1 MFQKLSNSWQLVKA
15 SASVLQADKEL
26 VVFPLISFGALVAT
40 FVIFFAPFAVF
51 GLGGQVSQS
60 MEIVGWVVMFLFYF
74 AATFIMVFFNTALVG
89 AALIRLEG
97 GDPTVKDGLR
107 IARERLDKIFA
118 WSLLAATVGMVL
130 RAVRERAGWLGRL
143 VVGMIGIAWN
153 LATFLVVPVLVT
165 RDLGP
170 VDALKESANLLKK
183 TWGEQ
188 IAGNLGLGAVFGVAG
203 VLYTGVAVVV
213 VGLSVATGSAW
224 IIALAVAA
232 VVLGYALLAL
242 LSATLNGIYSAA
254 LYRFA
259 TTGEAGY
266 MDRRLLEN
274 AFEPK

>member
-1 MFQKLSNSWQLVKA
+1 MFQKLSNSWELVKA
-15 SASVLQADKEL
+15 SASVLRDDKEL
-26 VVFPLISFGALVAT
+26 VVFPLISFAALVVT
-40 FVIFFAPFAVF
+40 FVIFFAPLAAF
-51 GLGGQVSQS
+51 GLGGQVSEA
-60 MEIVGWVVMFLFYF
+60 MEIGGAVVGFVFYF
-74 AATFIMVFFNTALVG
+74 AATFVMVFFNTALVG
-89 AALIRLEG
+89 AALIRLDG

-107 IARERLDKIFA
+107 IAREHLGAIA
-118 WSLLAATVGMVL
+118 GWSLLTATVGMIL
-130 RAVRERAGWLGRL
+130 RAVRERAGFLGKI
-143 VVGMIGIAWN
+143 VVSLIGVAWN

-170 VDALKESANLLKK
+170 IDALKESADLLKK

-203 VLYTGVAVVV
+203 VLYTGLAVVV
-213 VGLSVATGSAW
+213 IGLAAATGTVW
-224 IIALAVAA
+224 LVALAVFF

-242 LSATLNGIYSAA
+242 LSVTLNGIYSAA